1 MTPPKTK
8 TNPDPS
14 PVDDVLASLG
24 TLDLTGALP
33 DGLRGMSANQLT
45 GFVNVLDAHLKN
57 LHTDEHGGLR
67 DKTPEEKKAFDLG
80 LTLRDQVMARIEED
94 RKVANIFKTKPAS
107 VVSVVNAIRSGYDDD
122 AYGDTR
128 RMSNAQARDAA
139 MRQIDADRSATA
151 HLSDEQKT
159 HLSAQMRTD
168 PNIARR
174 ILVTE
179 NDAYRNAW
187 MKLVTDPD
195 AHLTM
200 DEDER
205 TAIKAWKEFKN
216 LSENTTTAGGF
227 GIPVFIDP
235 SIILT
240 SQGSGNPFLTIARQV
255 QVTTNQWKGVSSAG
269 VSWTFQTEAAA
280 TSDASPTLAQ
290 PAVVVHMARGFLP
303 YSIEV
308 GDDYPSFAAEMS
320 SLLAEGYDEL
330 LIEKFTRGTGS
341 SEPYGIL
348 TCLSASASVRVT
360 VTTVGTIGAPDP
372 ANVWKALPQRFRRN
386 ASWLMSVGV
395 NEAIAQLGQANVY
408 HAYTTTLS
416 EGQVER
422 LRNRPVYESPYMPDT
437 TTSSTAPIGQAIV
450 GDFSNFVIARAGG
463 MNVELI
469 ANLVQQVTAGS
480 GPAVPT
486 GQRGWFAHAR
496 IGSRSVNDGAF
507 RLLVNS

>member
-1 MTPPKTK
+1 VNTK
-8 TNPDPS
+8 SKPADS
-14 PVDDVLASLG
+14 PIDQVLASLG
-24 TLDLTGALP
+24 TLDVTDSLP
-33 DGLRGMSANQLT
+33 EGLKGMSANQLT
-45 GFVNVLDAHLKN
+45 GFVSVLDAHLKA
-57 LHTDEHGGLR
+57 LHTDEHGGLK

-80 LTLRDQVMARIEED
+80 IQLRDRVMARIEED
-94 RKVANIFKTKPAS
+94 RKISAIFQTKPAA
-107 VVSVVNAIRSGYDDD
+107 VVSAVNAIRSGYSDD

-128 RMSNAQARDAA
+128 RMTNQQARDAA
-139 MRQIDADRSATA
+139 MRAMDSDRLATA

-159 HLSAQMRTD
+159 HIAALMRTD
-168 PNIARR
+168 TNIARR

-195 AHLTM
+195 AQLTLD
-200 DEDER
+200 DEER
-205 TAIKAWKEFKN
+205 TAVRAWKEFKN

-240 SQGSGNPFLTIARQV
+240 SQGSGNPFLEIAKQV
-255 QVTTNQWKGVSSAG
+255 TVTTNQWKGVSSAG

-280 TSDASPTLAQ
+280 ASDASPTLAQ

-308 GDDYPSFAAEMS
+308 GDDYPGFAAEMS
-320 SLLAEGYDEL
+320 TLLASGYDEL
-330 LIEKFTRGTGS
+330 LIDKFTRGTGS
-341 SEPYGIL
+341 GELYGIL

-360 VTTVGTIGAPDP
+360 VTTVGTIGAPDIP
-372 ANVWKALPQRFRRN
+372 KVWKALPQKYRRN

-395 NEAIAQLGQANVY
+395 NEAVAALGQANVY
-408 HAYTTTLS
+408 HAYTTTLT
-416 EGQVER
+416 EGQVEK

-437 TTSSTAPIGQAIV
+437 TTSNTAPEGQAIV
-450 GDFSNFVIARAGG
+450 GDFQNFVIARAGG

-469 ANLVQQVTAGS
+469 PNLMQQVTAGT

-496 IGSRSVNDGAF
+496 IGSRSVNDAGF
-507 RLLVNS
+507 RLMVNS